1 MTLWN
6 PKILNK
12 EIQYFFFI
20 TVDFHQ
26 LYGLETRKKLLLKV
40 YVMINCAFVFKYN
53 SIVCKLWQWD
63 DWFLFICSWRKLL
76 TDHFHTKIRNSLVH
90 RFALSE
96 LYGRH
101 SSWLIHLSQSSSC
114 LVQRLVCISRHR
126 RWSLRPNSLTYFG
139 PHSSFLAFFWTR
151 AQNHSQFDCWAR
163 LYLWQLLWIENKQI
177 DGKS

>member
-1 MTLWN
+1 
-6 PKILNK
+6 
-12 EIQYFFFI
+12 
-20 TVDFHQ
+20 
-26 LYGLETRKKLLLKV
+26 
-40 YVMINCAFVFKYN
+40 MINCASIFKYN
-53 SIVCKLWQWD
+53 SIACKLWQWD

-101 SSWLIHLSQSSSC
+101 SSWLIHLLQSSSC

-126 RWSLRPNSLTYFG
+126 RWSHRPISLPYFG

-163 LYLWQLLWIENKQI
+163 LYLWQLLWIEKKTNRRKELIKSTEIVNLIAELKRARSASQRNPIPVTNGSNKRAI
-177 DGKS
+177 LVS